1 MAKDKKQT
9 ITIDNKEYN
18 TDDLK
23 PEQVIYLNHI
33 TDLDRKMSQLNFNLE
48 QLKAGR
54 ETFARLLND
63 SLNIK

>member
-54 ETFARLLND
+54 ESFARLLND

>member
-54 ETFARLLND
+54 DTFARLLND